1 MSHAVCEKLPWDSA
15 FFGINI
21 ARVSGDTLNSAQA
34 AAIDTWCAA
43 EKMACLYFLARS
55 DDPATVRT
63 AEEHGYSLV
72 DIRVE
77 LERAITQS
85 SALSPQH
92 FSPVRPATA
101 AALPELE
108 SIARTSFT
116 DSRFYAD
123 AHFPRDKCDAL
134 YVRWVQ
140 ESVRE
145 FADITLIVEQ
155 EKQVAGF
162 VTCKVQNGAG
172 NIGLVGV
179 DARFRGKGLG
189 STLMQAAVSWFA
201 SKGVTRVTV
210 VTQARNIASQ
220 RLYQRCGFLT
230 KKVGLYFH
238 KWF

>member
-1 MSHAVCEKLPWDSA
+1 MSTPVCEKLPWDTA

-21 ARVSGDTLNSAQA
+21 ARVYGDTLNTAQA
-34 AAIDTWCAA
+34 AAIDTWCQS
-43 EKMACLYFLARS
+43 EHIACVYFLARS

-63 AEEHGYSLV
+63 AEAHGYSLV
-72 DIRVE
+72 DVRVE
-77 LERAITQS
+77 LENA
-85 SALSPQH
+85 ALPNT
-92 FSPVRPATA
+92 PMPANVRPATA
-101 AALPELE
+101 ADLPALEP
-108 SIARTSFT
+108 IARTSFT

-123 AHFPRDKCDAL
+123 PHFPRHKCDAL

-145 FADITLIVEQ
+145 FADITLIAEQ

-162 VTCKVQNGAG
+162 ITCKIENGTG
-172 NIGLVGV
+172 NIGLAGV

-189 STLMQAAVSWFA
+189 NVLMQGAISWILG
-201 SKGVTRVTV
+201 KGVSRLTV

-220 RLYQRCGFLT
+220 RLYQRHGFLT